1 MAIGIKRKRSENIEF
16 TVLQKASSPPKE
28 LPEPPVKQ
36 VKRLEALIS
45 ESNKQLNHLRSLLE
59 FIGNSN
65 DHEVTIKAAIAS
77 CRVFCRLITRRTFSL
92 ERNDQKNSILDGWL
106 EERYEEYISLL
117 LGLLG
122 SENNAIQQVA
132 VSLLMR
138 LAKTEMQ
145 QCQARALST
154 RGSLTRLIQFL
165 IVEEGADTARS
176 IFIKEY
182 LKLYQDVT
190 VHFCRVFV

>member
-1 MAIGIKRKRSENIEF
+1 MAVGVKRKRSENIEF
-16 TVLQKASSPPKE
+16 AALRKAPSPLKD
-28 LPEPPVKQ
+28 LPEQPVKQ
-36 VKRLEALIS
+36 VNCLEALIS
-45 ESNKQLNHLRSLLE
+45 ESNKQLNHLRSLLG
-59 FIGNSN
+59 FVGNSN
-65 DHEVTIKAAIAS
+65 DYEVTIKAAIAS
-77 CRVFCRLITRRTFSL
+77 CRVFCRLISRRTFSL
-92 ERNDQKNSILDGWL
+92 ERNDHKNSILDGWL
-106 EERYEEYISLL
+106 EERYEEYIGLL

-165 IVEEGADTARS
+165 VVEEGADTARS
-176 IFIKEY
+176 LFIKEY

-190 VHFCRVFV
+190 VQFCRVFV